1 LKITIVYD
9 IILAKRKERGY
20 FMLPK
25 SFTTNK
31 PRTIV
36 VSSITLILG
45 VLFCCSM
52 SFGNGLSWLIG
63 GTLCFAGIL
72 YIINSIVYAKSL
84 LTIYGLLGVG
94 AISFGVMFIIKQL
107 AQILVDYVPYLMIA
121 IGIVVL
127 IDAFLAKFVRYSS
140 TVVFVIMLV
149 AGALITTLGFCLMF
163 ISALSKIA
171 AIVFGCILIVASL
184 YTLISLALKK
194 NRQ

>member
-1 LKITIVYD
+1 
-9 IILAKRKERGY
+9 
-20 FMLPK
+20 MLPK
-25 SFTTNK
+25 SFTNNK

-52 SFGNGLSWLIG
+52 SFGSGLSWLIG

-72 YIINSIVYAKSL
+72 YIINSIVYAKSM
-84 LTIYGLLGVG
+84 LTMYGLLGAG

-107 AQILVDYVPYLMIA
+107 ALILVAFVPFLLIA
-121 IGIVVL
+121 IGVVVL
-127 IDAFLAKFVRYSS
+127 IDAFLSKFVRYSS
-140 TVVFVIMLV
+140 TLTFVIMLV

-163 ISALSKIA
+163 IGALSKIA

-194 NRQ
+194 NK

>member
-1 LKITIVYD
+1 
-9 IILAKRKERGY
+9 
-20 FMLPK
+20 MLPK
-25 SFTTNK
+25 SFTNNK

-52 SFGNGLSWLIG
+52 SFGSGLSWLIG

-72 YIINSIVYAKSL
+72 YIINSIVYAKSM
-84 LTIYGLLGVG
+84 LTMYGLLGAG

-121 IGIVVL
+121 IGVVVL
-127 IDAFLAKFVRYSS
+127 IDAFLSKFVRYSS
-140 TVVFVIMLV
+140 TLTFVIMLV
-149 AGALITTLGFCLMF
+149 SGALITTLGFCLMF
-163 ISALSKIA
+163 IGALSKIA

-194 NRQ
+194 NK